1 LKHTTFAHYTD
12 VVGRRRKKDFSDPLI
27 KLIQGHVSKIN
38 IIPRHPPPTKGN
50 LKNKTLKEYCWKQFD

>member
-27 KLIQGHVSKIN
+27 KLFQGHVSKIN
-38 IIPRHPPPTKGN
+38 IIPPPPPKAIS
-50 LKNKTLKEYCWKQFD
+50 KTRV

>member
-27 KLIQGHVSKIN
+27 KLFQGHVSKIN
-38 IIPRHPPPTKGN
+38 VIPPHPHRPPKAIS
-50 LKNKTLKEYCWKQFD
+50 KTRL